1 MDIDRCVPRT
11 WWALAGLVGAFA
23 FLGAAVI
30 YFVMEREERPPGES
44 SADVGFLQDMLDH
57 HEQALTLSVWELQ
70 KGTTPAAQT
79 FAREVL
85 QQQSWEMGQMQR
97 QLDEWGYARQDRSE
111 MAMGWMGMA
120 TAPDEMPG
128 LASDAELEALREA
141 EGAEADALFLALM
154 QDHHRG
160 GASMAAAAA
169 EQASDPWVRDLAQR
183 MARNQTIEINEMQ
196 AARTRA
202 DLDPAPDGYE
212 PGPFPDHGDGG
223 EMSEPEDMD
232 HSDG

>member
-1 MDIDRCVPRT
+1 MDVDRYVPRT
-11 WWALAGLVGAFA
+11 WLALAGLVGAFA
-23 FLGAAVI
+23 FLGAAVT
-30 YFVMEREERPPGES
+30 YFVTERGERPPGES

-70 KGTTPAAQT
+70 NGTTPTAQT

-111 MAMGWMGMA
+111 MAMEWMGMA
-120 TAPDEMPG
+120 TAPGEMPG
-128 LASDAELEALREA
+128 LASDAELKALREA
-141 EGAEADALFLALM
+141 EGAEADALFMALLE
-154 QDHHRG
+154 DHHRG
-160 GASMAAAAA
+160 GVSMAAAAA
-169 EQASDPWVRDLAQR
+169 EQATDSWVRELAGR
-183 MARNQTIEINEMQ
+183 MARNQAIEVNEMQ

-202 DLDPAPDGYE
+202 DLDPDPDGYE
-212 PGPFPDHGDGG
+212 PGPFPDHGNGG
-223 EMSEPEDMD
+223 EMYESDDMD